1 MLVQK
6 RQQQNCQLKV
16 ARLNF
21 VQLDKVLQLFA
32 RNSFVSTACIT
43 SAINQEVRL
52 FSDNHVRIF
61 HCFLSTW
68 TREAN
73 KTDWEMQRNKN
84 NNKYIDNLYTESP
97 ESWHIYRRNDDDVN
111 HFNKFV
117 EFNVSERAAR
127 DLSNWFQNNQF
138 KIRTTNKNT
147 N

>member
-1 MLVQK
+1 MARFNRCSCK
-6 RQQQNCQLKV
+6 KENKSKKKTNCQLKV

-84 NNKYIDNLYTESP
+84 K
-97 ESWHIYRRNDDDVN
+97 
-111 HFNKFV
+111 
-117 EFNVSERAAR
+117 
-127 DLSNWFQNNQF
+127 
-138 KIRTTNKNT
+138 NKNILIT
-147 N
+147 YIQNRRKVDTFTVGMTTTSAIILIILFNSM